1 VSFGTVMSKEDR
13 KLKNNEIYDKVV
25 TSLSEKYP
33 DHEKKLGQIIH
44 DIQYDV
50 MRDMILSESKRLDG
64 RGMKDVRAISSEVS
78 VLPRTHGSALFT
90 RGQTQSLTTV
100 TLGTK
105 RDEQIIEGLKD
116 ESSKRFIL
124 HYNFPPFSTGEVGGR
139 PGPGRR
145 EIGHGNLAERS
156 LKESHAV

>member
-1 VSFGTVMSKEDR
+1 
-13 KLKNNEIYDKVV
+13 
-25 TSLSEKYP
+25 
-33 DHEKKLGQIIH
+33 
-44 DIQYDV
+44 
-50 MRDMILSESKRLDG
+50 
-64 RGMKDVRAISSEVS
+64 MKS
-78 VLPRTHGSALFT
+78 VYLPRTHGSALFT

-105 RDEQIIEGLKD
+105 RDEQIIEGLKE
-116 ESSKRFIL
+116 ESTKRFIL

-156 LKESHAV
+156 LKNMLPSEARFSIHNKNSF